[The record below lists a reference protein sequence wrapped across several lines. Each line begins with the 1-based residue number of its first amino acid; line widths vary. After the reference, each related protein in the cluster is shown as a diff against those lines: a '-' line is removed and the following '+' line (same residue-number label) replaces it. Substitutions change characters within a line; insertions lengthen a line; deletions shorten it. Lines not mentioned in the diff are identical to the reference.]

1 MFTTATKMAQ
11 VLISMEECK
20 AAKKYLDIARF
31 HSSKRRFDDVSTS
44 SSDSDSDSESDSDSN
59 SDSDC
64 GSESSYSS
72 SSSDESS
79 VFSDDNIPLF

>member
-1 MFTTATKMAQ
+1 MFTSATKMAQ
-11 VLISMEECK
+11 VLISIEECN

-31 HSSKRRFDDVSTS
+31 HSSKRRFDYDDSTS
-44 SSDSDSDSESDSDSN
+44 SSDSDCDSDSESESDS
-59 SDSDC
+59 
-64 GSESSYSS
+64 GSESSCRS

>member
-1 MFTTATKMAQ
+1 MFTSATKMAQ

-31 HSSKRRFDDVSTS
+31 HSSKRRFDYDSAS
-44 SSDSDSDSESDSDSN
+44 SSDSDCDSDSDSDSES
-59 SDSDC
+59 
-64 GSESSYSS
+64 GSESSCSS